1 MSGPKVVRIVT
12 PQERQIIKNR
22 WLSRLAHEVQ
32 KTIEYAQKNDV
43 LDENLKKELEKRV
56 TFYENLSIDDYL
68 KIEREV
74 PEQINFLKE
83 ERKKLH
89 KKVTQTRASTW
100 EVFKNLKS
108 THNELTAILT
118 EKGIPF
124 KQFETPTIISKDDI
138 ALYQIQVDNLYNL
151 LKKSVLT
158 TTELSEE
165 QRLIQQRLSKGDSLL
180 SVNDW
185 KSEFPETQS
194 RLQKLERTLKEMY
207 VNDMSQHKIQ
217 ALIQRCADLD
227 TRQANYNL
235 QLDSLIID
243 AANFTKNELALRDA
257 REDLSNGIQL
267 IETLDLELNF
277 IVQWKEKIQ
286 STDLEDIQQTAI
298 KAREFYENTS
308 ENIIVEA
315 RRKAIK
321 TALEKAGYEVNDTME
336 TAWVENGRLVVK
348 KATNSLYGIE
358 FMSPNNLSR
367 IQARVVADENR
378 SSERSPSLDKNQEE
392 IWCDDFYDIRAFL
405 AEEDLDIIIDTMKE
419 PGAVPI
425 KEVSLHS
432 GYASRD
438 VKVNKKKQQ

>member
-22 WLSRLAHEVQ
+22 WISRLAQEVQ

-56 TFYENLSIDDYL
+56 AFYENLSIDDYL

-118 EKGIPF
+118 EKGVPF
-124 KQFETPTIISKDDI
+124 EQFETPTIISKDDI
-138 ALYQIQVDNLYNL
+138 TLYQTQVDNLYDL

-217 ALIQRCADLD
+217 ALIQRCAELD

-257 REDLSNGIQL
+257 REDLNNGIQL

-348 KATNSLYGIE
+348 KASIAGGREDNDRT
-358 FMSPNNLSR
+358 
-367 IQARVVADENR
+367 
-378 SSERSPSLDKNQEE
+378 
-392 IWCDDFYDIRAFL
+392 AFGP
-405 AEEDLDIIIDTMKE
+405 T
-419 PGAVPI
+419 
-425 KEVSLHS
+425 
-432 GYASRD
+432 
-438 VKVNKKKQQ
+438 